1 MILNTET
8 LAHISSY
15 SAGSGQIDLE
25 LEDESLELADKVSK
39 VGASA
44 IVVKETFRPIIFLAK
59 YCDSLVIIAGKVLSY
74 EKVEPDP
81 DVPEQDVFARVSFID
96 ATSVSITWPEDI

>member
-15 SAGSGQIDLE
+15 SSGSGQIDLE
-25 LEDESLELADKVSK
+25 LEDESSELDERVSK
-39 VGASA
+39 Q
-44 IVVKETFRPIIFLAK
+44 IIFMAR

-81 DVPEQDVFARVSFID
+81 DVPEQDVFARVSFIN

>member
-1 MILNTET
+1 MILKTET

-15 SAGSGQIDLE
+15 GVVTGQIELE
-25 LEDESLELADKVSK
+25 LEDENSELGEK
-39 VGASA
+39 VGD
-44 IVVKETFRPIIFLAK
+44 KIIFLAR

-81 DVPEQDVFARVSFID
+81 DLPEQDVFARVSFIN